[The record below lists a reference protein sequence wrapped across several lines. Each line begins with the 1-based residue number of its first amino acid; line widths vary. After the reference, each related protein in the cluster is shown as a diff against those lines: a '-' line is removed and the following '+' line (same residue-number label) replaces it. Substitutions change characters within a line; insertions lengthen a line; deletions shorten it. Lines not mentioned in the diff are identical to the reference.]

1 MRHQKLRVFRAG
13 GGFGERGEYFFFIS
27 VSFPYFCSPF
37 RGCGVIGSRTRLR
50 IWRFTAWGFES
61 LHPHT
66 GPQSSFSGG
75 FGGFIVRTGFGPFET
90 YYFETHI
97 SQPNH
102 QFQTPM
108 NITLDQKDNANAAI
122 RVTLGADDYQP
133 RVDKKLKEYTK
144 NASIKGFRPGKVPSG
159 MIRKMY
165 GKSVLVEE
173 INSLLSESVDGY
185 IKENKLAIVGDPLPN
200 QEEAANIDWET
211 QREFSFSYDI
221 GMVPEFSVDLGKLN
235 LTRHEIEIADK
246 DIEDSVENLRTRNG
260 TYINPEQ
267 AEADDLLMGTLTQ
280 VGGEFRKEN
289 AYVFLKR
296 VKDEAKANFIGAK
309 KGDAIVFDIQNTFD
323 DADSVRMMTQLPQEQ
338 ASALTGDFELAV
350 AEIDR
355 QVPAEMNEEFFKKIH
370 GEETTTEEQF
380 RARLR
385 TDMEK
390 LYAKEADSR
399 LSRDIQEQLVDT
411 TEIELPNEF
420 LKRWLRI
427 SNKEVSDEDIEKD
440 FGTFVKGLKWTVI
453 KDKIAKENDLKVEH
467 DEVNAQAKASFK
479 EVYSFLGNDTPENE
493 ALLTQLTDN
502 FLKAEKGQNYMNTFQ
517 RVFTDKVAAFVKDS
531 VPVEI
536 KKISAEEFN
545 KQAAPQDSIEE

>member
-1 MRHQKLRVFRAG
+1 MD
-13 GGFGERGEYFFFIS
+13 
-27 VSFPYFCSPF
+27 
-37 RGCGVIGSRTRLR
+37 
-50 IWRFTAWGFES
+50 
-61 LHPHT
+61 
-66 GPQSSFSGG
+66 
-75 FGGFIVRTGFGPFET
+75 
-90 YYFETHI
+90 
-97 SQPNH
+97 
-102 QFQTPM
+102 
-108 NITLDQKDNANAAI
+108 ITLDQKDNANAAI
-122 RVTLGADDYQP
+122 RVTLGAADYQP

-144 NASIKGFRPGKVPSG
+144 NASIKGFRPGKVPAG

-165 GKSVLVEE
+165 GKSILVEE
-173 INSLLSESVDGY
+173 INKLLSESVDGY
-185 IKENKLAIVGDPLPN
+185 IKEHKLAIVGDPLPN

-267 AEADDLLMGTLTQ
+267 AEADDLLMGMLTQ

-296 VKDEAKANFIGAK
+296 VKEAAKANFIGAK

-350 AEIDR
+350 TEIDR

-380 RARLR
+380 RARMR

-440 FGTFVKGLKWTVI
+440 FGTFIKGLKWTVI

-479 EVYSFLGNDTPENE
+479 EVYSFLGTDTPENE

-531 VPVEI
+531 VPVET
-536 KKISAEEFN
+536 KKITAEEFN
-545 KQAAPQDSIEE
+545 KTAAPEEFIEE